1 MGGYFSWWGLAP
13 LETMQIAWGR
23 NKILCVQDGGI
34 NKQFPPKC
42 LPLFTE
48 VATEPHNTMA
58 SIEQEINKKH
68 VRLEIREVLF

>member
-1 MGGYFSWWGLAP
+1 MGVFFLGGGWHP

-48 VATEPHNTMA
+48 VTTEPHNTIA